1 MSGFLGDY
9 RGARGGQ
16 VPGAVRARP
25 SSQMRSAAH
34 SITQTSFAAPLHTD
48 LRQDSARCEP
58 SFWAWS
64 RCEMAKD
71 RLQPSRGAQRRSRP
85 SAWSAGCRR
94 LNRRPRRAWIW
105 ARAVV
110 ASSCNRQGIIRRR
123 ISR

>member
-1 MSGFLGDY
+1 MCMWKTFTLPLSVCETVTKVRRAAIVKWTTMSGFLGDY

-58 SFWAWS
+58 SLG
-64 RCEMAKD
+64 MV
-71 RLQPSRGAQRRSRP
+71 P
-85 SAWSAGCRR
+85 
-94 LNRRPRRAWIW
+94 
-105 ARAVV
+105 V
-110 ASSCNRQGIIRRR
+110 
-123 ISR
+123 